1 MNGENT
7 GILLLAMGHPNYLQ
21 MACNLAMSIRCAA
34 PNVKICVAW
43 HGTNPKTL
51 PPDKLK
57 LFTDFVEVP
66 QKMLLKKKQVRYF
79 RVKTQL
85 NKLTPYDSTLFLD
98 VDLLWSSQHNITQL
112 FIEFKDLEYTASN
125 WGGDVLEEGKPA
137 MHPDVWADT
146 LHIAKAYKLWGKKYI
161 PLHSE
166 LIWFKK
172 CEAVDRLFALALEI
186 FDKPKV
192 PVFKY
197 ADDVPDEFAF
207 NVATAVLEMYP
218 HKTPWLPIWWHN
230 RKADRN
236 VPGPEIFK
244 RGYLGISVAGNNTNE
259 MVRNRYNQL
268 MRYNAQ
274 KNGVQ
279 NPWKIQPKKRWLP
292 ERKAV

>member
-1 MNGENT
+1 
-7 GILLLAMGHPNYLQ
+7 
-21 MACNLAMSIRCAA
+21 
-34 PNVKICVAW
+34 
-43 HGTNPKTL
+43 
-51 PPDKLK
+51 
-57 LFTDFVEVP
+57 
-66 QKMLLKKKQVRYF
+66 
-79 RVKTQL
+79 
-85 NKLTPYDSTLFLD
+85 
-98 VDLLWSSQHNITQL
+98 
-112 FIEFKDLEYTASN
+112 
-125 WGGDVLEEGKPA
+125 